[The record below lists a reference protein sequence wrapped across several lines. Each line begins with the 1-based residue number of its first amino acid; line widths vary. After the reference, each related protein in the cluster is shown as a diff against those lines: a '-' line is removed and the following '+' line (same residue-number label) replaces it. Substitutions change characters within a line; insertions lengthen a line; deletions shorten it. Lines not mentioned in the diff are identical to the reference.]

1 MLKFELAQNDK
12 HFNKRF
18 ATSEKAQIFTVTQ
31 IIFKIS

>member
-18 ATSEKAQIFTVTQ
+18 ATSEKAQTFD
-31 IIFKIS
+31 FRPISRQV